1 MEKILDIYGFNVTA
15 TYDIQEGR
23 VCILK
28 TSILEAGNIS
38 ALAGLDIVS
47 TCEEMIT
54 KELNNG

>member
-1 MEKILDIYGFNVTA
+1 MEKILDIYGFKVTA

-28 TSILEAGNIS
+28 TSILESGNVS
-38 ALAGLDIVS
+38 SLDGLDIVS

-54 KELNNG
+54 KERKDG